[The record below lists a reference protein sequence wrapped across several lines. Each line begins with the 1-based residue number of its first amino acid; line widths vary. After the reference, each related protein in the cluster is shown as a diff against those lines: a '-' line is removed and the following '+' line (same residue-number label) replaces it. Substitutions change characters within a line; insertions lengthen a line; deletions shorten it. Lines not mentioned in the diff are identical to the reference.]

1 MYGGPHDQ
9 PMVLYEAL
17 PKFQTLDTASYQ
29 AIEGETAT
37 TTIHFVFGCTMQSR
51 CGNCLQVQLWGVA
64 KQITPLK
71 K

>member
-37 TTIHFVFGCTMQSR
+37 TTIHFVFMGSSEADYASEKIR
-51 CGNCLQVQLWGVA
+51 IDDLVLQRVIENL
-64 KQITPLK
+64 
-71 K
+71 